1 MSAGKY
7 LGGGWRVLG
16 GDREGE
22 FSDVVGKSCGPAME
36 ETTGKKEVVVT
47 SMKAEYIE
55 HSIEVTHFAASGM
68 ATQGLNM
75 PVLEEE
81 GDVPTEMTVS
91 VEEQDALD
99 GSMAVTEL
107 KHSIEEKK
115 RRRQRVYSQKF
126 RREWLNLQDFQGWLS
141 EGSGP
146 DRAYCTACNK
156 ELLAGKSELLKH
168 ANGKKHKKRIAE
180 GRENVTVATELSSV
194 LDESGMPH
202 VLRIVDMRSDTVTQ
216 PSRAMKEAMIDA
228 PVGDD
233 VFSEDPSVKVLTH
246 CWGRGSE
253 VIVGDQSHLHLWA
266 QGGIAQ
272 GAGSPNVL
280 PIRASVIF
288 LSITTA
294 AAASKA
300 SSLANMGVASCGHT
314 LYFTCY
320 QHVDDLIPT
329 CMRTVGSIHH
339 RSIKNLPDGTFSLQ
353 ELRSLVRGDDP
364 HWPVTT
370 LICVENAHNMM
381 GGKALPLQ
389 WMDDLGTLC
398 NDLNLP
404 LHMDGARLINA
415 SVALGTVPSC
425 LVQSC
430 DSVSFCLNKG
440 LGAPM
445 GSVIVGT
452 KEFIARAL
460 RVRKVL
466 GVSEEHSSAITVDLK
481 GVQTNVV
488 LLHCDNIRVNAKKLC
503 QRLASVTDAESEELG
518 EQIVVMMLPITETT
532 ARLMVH
538 CDIKKDDIKAV
549 IKKLKYIIQ
558 EYDNMMYLEYKISV

>member
-1 MSAGKY
+1 
-7 LGGGWRVLG
+7 
-16 GDREGE
+16 
-22 FSDVVGKSCGPAME
+22 ME

-233 VFSEDPSVKVLTH
+233 VFSEDPSVKALEGKVARLLEKEAALLVPSGTMANLICVLTH

-272 GAGSPNVL
+272 
-280 PIRASVIF
+280 
-288 LSITTA
+288 
-294 AAASKA
+294 
-300 SSLANMGVASCGHT
+300 
-314 LYFTCY
+314 
-320 QHVDDLIPT
+320 
-329 CMRTVGSIHH
+329 VGSIHH

-466 GVSEEHSSAITVDLK
+466 GGGLHQAGMFAAAGMYALDHIAPRLTLDHTNARAIAQSVSEEHSSAITVDLK

>member
-1 MSAGKY
+1 MEATSAK
-7 LGGGWRVLG
+7 
-16 GDREGE
+16 EK
-22 FSDVVGKSCGPAME
+22 VVA
-36 ETTGKKEVVVT
+36 

-55 HSIEVTHFAASGM
+55 HSIEVTHFAASDIE
-68 ATQGLNM
+68 TQGLSM
-75 PVLEEE
+75 TGLEEAA
-81 GDVPTEMTVS
+81 DVPTEMTVS
-91 VEEQDALD
+91 VEEQDPNA
-99 GSMAVTEL
+99 GSLEVMEL
-107 KHSIEEKK
+107 KHSIEKKKK
-115 RRRQRVYSQKF
+115 RIRIYSQKF
-126 RREWLNLQDFQGWLS
+126 RKEWMQMRDFHGWLS

-168 ANGKKHKKRIAE
+168 ANGKKHKKRLAE
-180 GRENVTVATELSSV
+180 GHMNMTVPADLSSV
-194 LDESGMPH
+194 LDETGMPH
-202 VLRIVDMRSDTVTQ
+202 VLRIVDLRSDTVTQ
-216 PSRAMKEAMIDA
+216 PSREMKEAMFDA

-233 VFSEDPSVKVLTH
+233 VFSEDPTVKALEEKVARMLEKEAALFVPSGTMANLICVLTH

-253 VIVGDQSHLHLWA
+253 IIVGDQSHLHLWA

-272 GAGSPNVL
+272 VGSV
-280 PIRASVIF
+280 
-288 LSITTA
+288 
-294 AAASKA
+294 
-300 SSLANMGVASCGHT
+300 H
-314 LYFTCY
+314 
-320 QHVDDLIPT
+320 H
-329 CMRTVGSIHH
+329 RTV
-339 RSIKNLPDGTFSLQ
+339 KNLPDGTFSLQ

-370 LICVENAHNMM
+370 LVCIENTHNMM

-389 WMDDLGTLC
+389 WMDDLGALC
-398 NDLNLP
+398 NELNLP

-415 SVALGTVPSC
+415 SVVHGTSPAR
-425 LVQSC
+425 LVQLC
-430 DSVSFCLNKG
+430 DSVSLCLNKG

-445 GSVIVGT
+445 GSLVVGT
-452 KEFIARAL
+452 KEFITRAL

-466 GVSEEHSSAITVDLK
+466 GGGLHQAGMFAAAGLYALDHIAPKLSQDHSNARAIAQSVSEVHSSAVTVDLK

-532 ARLMVH
+532 VRLMLH
-538 CDIKKDDIKAV
+538 CDVKNDDIKAV